1 MLKLLNEGFQVSII
15 NNLHNSV
22 TCVVLWVEL
31 GAKLSQKLGNNLVDE
46 RTRDDLEKLF
56 SKMKFDTVIHFPS
69 IQAIVESYFN
79 PVGFLNNLMPH
90 IQVAHTNG
98 ILSGVAA
105 INLAKRLEKAGKLVV
120 MISSFDERCVIAT
133 TLEEY
138 MEHEKRWQQQ
148 LMRQEQAIM

>member
-31 GAKLSQKLGNNLVDE
+31 GAKLSQKLGNDLVDE

-69 IQAIVESYFN
+69 IQAIVES
-79 PVGFLNNLMPH
+79 VGFLNNLMPH

-120 MISSFDERCVIAT
+120 MISTFDERCVIAT

-138 MEHEKRWQQQ
+138 MEHEKWWQQQ

>member
-1 MLKLLNEGFQVSII
+1 MLKLLNESFQVSII

-31 GAKLSQKLGNNLVDE
+31 GAKLSQKLGNDLVDE

-56 SKMKFDTVIHFPS
+56 CKMKFDTVIHFPS
-69 IQAIVESYFN
+69 IQAIVES
-79 PVGFLNNLMPH
+79 V
-90 IQVAHTNG
+90 
-98 ILSGVAA
+98 GVAA

-138 MEHEKRWQQQ
+138 MEHEKWWQQQ